1 MFICLVYM
9 IFLEI
14 DIFNMLFLMI
24 DGGFFLFDYKIYKVK
39 IYVLY
44 VKYINC

>member
-24 DGGFFLFDYKIYKVK
+24 DGGYILFDYKIYKVK